1 MPPFRAVRQARDTPI
16 RLRALI
22 GCLALVALG
31 ACPSA
36 AVAGDPSPSRSERDF
51 TRLLNAERVAQG
63 LSRVEISPALTAIAD
78 DYVLHNERAGGITH
92 ARDAPYTALAN
103 AVGCGKWLGP
113 VLGIAYPSY
122 PSVRSVLDG
131 WLSSSGHRAVVLDPE
146 ITHIGVG
153 LRRGHAV
160 AFGMPCVRNAA
171 NTSGDYGD
179 PRPVAPAPPSSRPVP
194 APPPRLVPIPGG
206 SPKAFALRSLRTA
219 ARGRKIRVRL
229 RVATGSARM
238 RLVARRRGRD
248 GTRPLGAAPGAAAL
262 LPAGGEGPQEGTLAD
277 LPELPRGRDR
287 ARERAGQAALV
298 EEHLCVAVLPLSAL

>member
-179 PRPVAPAPPSSRPVP
+179 PRPVAPAPPVLAS
-194 APPPRLVPIPGG
+194 G
-206 SPKAFALRSLRTA
+206 
-219 ARGRKIRVRL
+219 
-229 RVATGSARM
+229 
-238 RLVARRRGRD
+238 
-248 GTRPLGAAPGAAAL
+248 PGAAAQARSRPRAARRRPSPCARCAPPL
-262 LPAGGEGPQEGTLAD
+262 VVARSASGSGWRPARHVFAWSPAD
-277 LPELPRGRDR
+277 AVAMARGRWVLLR
-287 ARERAGQAALV
+287 ARQRSYLLAVKVPKKGRWRIYLSSRAGAIALGSV
-298 EEHLCVAVLPLSAL
+298 RVRRR